1 MSAATSGAP
10 TAGAASSNHVPR
22 PSGGPTRDQA
32 AHDGSDPRDVV
43 DPTGTVGT
51 DPDLET
57 RTDAATGTDAG
68 TGTGTHTGTDTEGH
82 IGEADGHDEPT
93 VVEDEVPATVD
104 RTANELLLLR
114 LAETDPDDPAYAA
127 LRDAVVTS
135 HLPLVHHIARRFGGR
150 GEPHDDV
157 VQVGTI
163 GLIKAVDRFEAAR
176 GVPFAGYAVPT
187 VTGEIRRYF
196 RDRAGSV
203 RLPRRVQE
211 VQVAVT
217 QSRESL
223 THELGRTPT
232 VEEVAQ
238 RAGLDTDTVLE
249 VLESAY
255 SLSTVPLDVDN
266 GVSDSLGEEDVAL
279 DEVLT
284 RATLRPVLAKLE
296 PRERRIIALRFVR
309 GLSQAQIAEEVG
321 LSQMHVSRLL
331 SRILAKLRAEMS
343 RPDPVDE

>member
-1 MSAATSGAP
+1 MSARTGGDRPPVMRSPSTSPAP
-10 TAGAASSNHVPR
+10 AA
-22 PSGGPTRDQA
+22 
-32 AHDGSDPRDVV
+32 
-43 DPTGTVGT
+43 
-51 DPDLET
+51 
-57 RTDAATGTDAG
+57 GTDAS
-68 TGTGTHTGTDTEGH
+68 DD
-82 IGEADGHDEPT
+82 AAAAAPPT
-93 VVEDEVPATVD
+93 PSGPSREDRSESE
-104 RTANELLLLR
+104 RLLQR
-114 LAETDPDDPAYAA
+114 LADMAEDDPRRPEV
-127 LRDAVVTS
+127 RDAVVTS
-135 HLPLVHHIARRFGGR
+135 HLALVHHIARRFYGR
-150 GEPHDDV
+150 GEPQDDV

-163 GLIKAVDRFEAAR
+163 GLIKAVDRFEPGR

-211 VQVAVT
+211 FQVAVT
-217 QSRESL
+217 QARETL

-238 RAGLDTDTVLE
+238 LAGLDTDTVLE

-266 GVSDSLGEEDVAL
+266 GVGDSLGEEDVAL

-284 RATLRPVLAKLE
+284 RATLRPVLAKLA

-309 GLSQAQIAEEVG
+309 GMSQSQIAEEVG

-331 SRILAKLRAEMS
+331 SKTLARLRAEMS
-343 RPDPVDE
+343 TPDPGA

>member
-1 MSAATSGAP
+1 MTARTRDGQPPAMRATTEDAP
-10 TAGAASSNHVPR
+10 MEDTAMEDTAGEPASS
-22 PSGGPTRDQA
+22 TA
-32 AHDGSDPRDVV
+32 EDGAEVTTKDV
-43 DPTGTVGT
+43 
-51 DPDLET
+51 DLAVTAPEDIRSEDLT
-57 RTDAATGTDAG
+57 ADDAAGGAG
-68 TGTGTHTGTDTEGH
+68 TTRAGVAGGSAGH
-82 IGEADGHDEPT
+82 ADRAES
-93 VVEDEVPATVD
+93 E
-104 RTANELLLLR
+104 RLLQR
-114 LAETDPDDPAYAA
+114 LAETPEGDPARAP

-135 HLPLVHHIARRFGGR
+135 HLPLVHHIARRFHGR

-163 GLIKAVDRFEAAR
+163 GLIKAVDRFEPGR

-211 VQVAVT
+211 FPVAVT
-217 QSRESL
+217 QARETL
-223 THELGRTPT
+223 THQLGRTPT
-232 VEEVAQ
+232 VDEVATL
-238 RAGLDTDTVLE
+238 AGLDTDIVLE

-284 RATLRPVLAKLE
+284 RATLRPVLAKLA

-309 GLSQAQIAEEVG
+309 GMSQAQIAEEVG

-331 SRILAKLRAEMS
+331 SKTLARLRAEMTK
-343 RPDPVDE
+343 PEPHF

>member
-1 MSAATSGAP
+1 M
-10 TAGAASSNHVPR
+10 TAR
-22 PSGGPTRDQA
+22 TRDGQPPA
-32 AHDGSDPRDVV
+32 MRATTEDT
-43 DPTGTVGT
+43 PT
-51 DPDLET
+51 E
-57 RTDAATGTDAG
+57 DAATEDTPMEDPAGEPASSTAEDGAEVTTKDVDLAVTAPEDIRSEDITAGDAAGGAG
-68 TGTGTHTGTDTEGH
+68 TTRAGVAGGSAGH
-82 IGEADGHDEPT
+82 ADRAES
-93 VVEDEVPATVD
+93 E
-104 RTANELLLLR
+104 RLLQR
-114 LAETDPDDPAYAA
+114 LAETPEGDPARAQ

-135 HLPLVHHIARRFGGR
+135 HLPLVHHIARRFHGR

-163 GLIKAVDRFEAAR
+163 GLIKAVDRFEPGR

-211 VQVAVT
+211 FQVAVT
-217 QSRESL
+217 QARETL
-223 THELGRTPT
+223 THQLGRTPT
-232 VEEVAQ
+232 VEEVATL
-238 RAGLDTDTVLE
+238 AGLDTDIVLE

-284 RATLRPVLAKLE
+284 RATLRPVLAKLA

-309 GLSQAQIAEEVG
+309 GMSQAQIAEEVG

-331 SRILAKLRAEMS
+331 SKTLARLRAEMTK
-343 RPDPVDE
+343 PEPHL

>member
-1 MSAATSGAP
+1 M
-10 TAGAASSNHVPR
+10 
-22 PSGGPTRDQA
+22 
-32 AHDGSDPRDVV
+32 
-43 DPTGTVGT
+43 
-51 DPDLET
+51 
-57 RTDAATGTDAG
+57 TDAKAHLARNGGGGTAPGDGRGGRTRQPQPTVLVDGAT
-68 TGTGTHTGTDTEGH
+68 
-82 IGEADGHDEPT
+82 DEPAG
-93 VVEDEVPATVD
+93 DDA
-104 RTANELLLLR
+104 
-114 LAETDPDDPAYAA
+114 DDPAADGTADEPADEHVDEIEHDVIPAPTSADRTESERLLQQLAEMAEDDPGRAA
-127 LRDAVVTS
+127 VRDAVVTS
-135 HLPLVHHIARRFGGR
+135 HLPLVHHIARRFHGR

-163 GLIKAVDRFEAAR
+163 GLIKAVDRFEPGR

-211 VQVAVT
+211 FQVAVT
-217 QSRESL
+217 QARETL
-223 THELGRTPT
+223 THQLGRTPT
-232 VEEVAQ
+232 VEEVAHL
-238 RAGLDTDTVLE
+238 AGLDTDTVLE

-284 RATLRPVLAKLE
+284 RATLRPVLAKLA

-309 GLSQAQIAEEVG
+309 GMSQAQIAEEVG

-331 SRILAKLRAEMS
+331 SKTLARLRAEMTK
-343 RPDPVDE
+343 PDPGA

>member
-1 MSAATSGAP
+1 MTARTRDEQPPAMRATTEDAPIEVAADDTARSPAAEGAEDP
-10 TAGAASSNHVPR
+10 AQDAALAVTAPEDVRSEDVRSEDVRSEDVTAG
-22 PSGGPTRDQA
+22 
-32 AHDGSDPRDVV
+32 
-43 DPTGTVGT
+43 
-51 DPDLET
+51 
-57 RTDAATGTDAG
+57 DAAGGAG
-68 TGTGTHTGTDTEGH
+68 TTRVGAAGGSAGH
-82 IGEADGHDEPT
+82 ADRAES
-93 VVEDEVPATVD
+93 E
-104 RTANELLLLR
+104 RLLQR
-114 LAETDPDDPAYAA
+114 LAETPEGDPARAQ

-135 HLPLVHHIARRFGGR
+135 HLPLVHHIARRFHGR

-163 GLIKAVDRFEAAR
+163 GLIKAVDRFEPGR

-211 VQVAVT
+211 FQVAVT
-217 QSRESL
+217 QARETL
-223 THELGRTPT
+223 THQLGRTPT
-232 VEEVAQ
+232 VEEVATL
-238 RAGLDTDTVLE
+238 AGLDTDIVLE

-284 RATLRPVLAKLE
+284 RATLRPVLAKLA

-309 GLSQAQIAEEVG
+309 GMSQAQIAEEVG

-331 SRILAKLRAEMS
+331 SKTLARLRAEMTK
-343 RPDPVDE
+343 PEPHL

>member
-1 MSAATSGAP
+1 MSEQPDVPARTKGEHPPAMRTTTEDSTTEDPLLEDALVGAP
-10 TAGAASSNHVPR
+10 PGPTDPSQVVRDDETGRQPSGVGAASVRGSTR
-22 PSGGPTRDQA
+22 EKGPA
-32 AHDGSDPRDVV
+32 AGHAN
-43 DPTGTVGT
+43 
-51 DPDLET
+51 
-57 RTDAATGTDAG
+57 RT
-68 TGTGTHTGTDTEGH
+68 ES
-82 IGEADGHDEPT
+82 E
-93 VVEDEVPATVD
+93 
-104 RTANELLLLR
+104 ELLQR
-114 LAETDPDDPAYAA
+114 LAETPEGDPARAH

-135 HLPLVHHIARRFGGR
+135 HLPLVHHIARRFHGR

-163 GLIKAVDRFEAAR
+163 GLIKAVDRFEPGR

-211 VQVAVT
+211 FQVAVT
-217 QSRESL
+217 QARETL
-223 THELGRTPT
+223 THQLGRTPT
-232 VEEVAQ
+232 VEEVATL
-238 RAGLDTDTVLE
+238 AGLETDTVLE

-284 RATLRPVLAKLE
+284 RATLRPVLAKLA

-309 GLSQAQIAEEVG
+309 GMSQAQIADEVG

-331 SRILAKLRAEMS
+331 SKTLARLRAEMT
-343 RPDPVDE
+343 RPELDA

>member
-1 MSAATSGAP
+1 MDTRTHLPVDSPDTGPVPVIAPSDEGQDAAP
-10 TAGAASSNHVPR
+10 TGRRPR
-22 PSGGPTRDQA
+22 QQSGPD
-32 AHDGSDPRDVV
+32 
-43 DPTGTVGT
+43 T
-51 DPDLET
+51 DPLLE
-57 RTDAATGTDAG
+57 
-68 TGTGTHTGTDTEGH
+68 
-82 IGEADGHDEPT
+82 
-93 VVEDEVPATVD
+93 
-104 RTANELLLLR
+104 R
-114 LAETDPDDPAYAA
+114 LAGLPEDHPERTH
-127 LRDAVVTS
+127 LRDTIVTS
-135 HLPLVHHIARRFGGR
+135 HLPLVHHIARRFAGR

-163 GLIKAVDRFEAAR
+163 GLIKAVDRYEPGR

-196 RDRAGSV
+196 RDRAGTV

-217 QSRESL
+217 QSREAL
-223 THELGRTPT
+223 THEMGRTPT

-255 SLSTVPLDVDN
+255 SLTTVPLDVDN

-284 RATLRPVLAKLE
+284 RETLRPVLARLE

-309 GLSQAQIAEEVG
+309 GMSQAQIAEEVG
-321 LSQMHVSRLL
+321 ISQMHVSRLL
-331 SRILAKLRAEMS
+331 SRTLTRLRADME
-343 RPDPVDE
+343 RPDATG

>member
-1 MSAATSGAP
+1 MRSAISSEARLVSDGAETTDGP
-10 TAGAASSNHVPR
+10 TAVTHTPDEQAPDGQIT
-22 PSGGPTRDQA
+22 GGQTGSEATGSEPT
-32 AHDGSDPRDVV
+32 GSEPTV
-43 DPTGTVGT
+43 DPT
-51 DPDLET
+51 
-57 RTDAATGTDAG
+57 AAPVDEIEHEAIPSPTYADRSES
-68 TGTGTHTGTDTEGH
+68 EGLLVRLS
-82 IGEADGHDEPT
+82 EMAD
-93 VVEDEVPATVD
+93 
-104 RTANELLLLR
+104 
-114 LAETDPDDPAYAA
+114 DDPQRSEV
-127 LRDAVVTS
+127 RDMIVTS
-135 HLPLVHHIARRFGGR
+135 HLPLVHHIARRFHGR

-163 GLIKAVDRFEAAR
+163 GLIKAVDRFEPGR

-211 VQVAVT
+211 FQVAVT
-217 QSRESL
+217 QARESL
-223 THELGRTPT
+223 THQLGRTPT
-232 VEEVAQ
+232 VEEVAHL
-238 RAGLDTDTVLE
+238 AGIDTDTVLE

-284 RATLRPVLAKLE
+284 RATLRPVLAKLA

-309 GLSQAQIAEEVG
+309 GMSQAQIAEEVG

-331 SRILAKLRAEMS
+331 SKTLARLRAEMTK
-343 RPDPVDE
+343 PDPGA

>member
-1 MSAATSGAP
+1 MTARTRDGQPPAMRATTEDAP
-10 TAGAASSNHVPR
+10 PEDTAEKTAWSTAG
-22 PSGGPTRDQA
+22 
-32 AHDGSDPRDVV
+32 DGAEDTAEDVALAV
-43 DPTGTVGT
+43 TAPEDVRSEDIRSEDITAG
-51 DPDLET
+51 
-57 RTDAATGTDAG
+57 DAAGGAG
-68 TGTGTHTGTDTEGH
+68 TARVGAAGGSAGH
-82 IGEADGHDEPT
+82 ADRAES
-93 VVEDEVPATVD
+93 E
-104 RTANELLLLR
+104 RLLQR
-114 LAETDPDDPAYAA
+114 LAETPEGDPARAQ

-135 HLPLVHHIARRFGGR
+135 HLPLVHHIARRFHGR

-163 GLIKAVDRFEAAR
+163 GLIKAVDRFEPGR

-211 VQVAVT
+211 FQVAVT
-217 QSRESL
+217 QARETL
-223 THELGRTPT
+223 THQLGRTPT
-232 VEEVAQ
+232 VEEVATL
-238 RAGLDTDTVLE
+238 AGLDTDIVLE

-279 DEVLT
+279 DKVLT
-284 RATLRPVLAKLE
+284 RATLRPVLAKLA

-309 GLSQAQIAEEVG
+309 GMSQAQIAEEVG

-331 SRILAKLRAEMS
+331 SKTLARLRAEMT
-343 RPDPVDE
+343 RPEPHL